1 VKITGKITMQKTDKF
16 LIVSVPVA
24 NLRAKPVDAKSL
36 YIHDDLQ
43 QTQVL
48 YNEALL
54 YLDETEDWYYAEAI
68 EQQKYTSK
76 DIWQGYSGWI
86 RKHSVCF
93 ACEPLKYNAIVKDK
107 TARILKGLSG
117 RKSLLLKVLMGTKLP
132 VRETV
137 NEKYYSVMLTDSREG
152 YISKDKLNRTEAK
165 PVESILRRKI
175 IKTGRLFLGT
185 PYLWGGRS
193 LYTPEFLKVSNHSKS
208 KNQRNVASIFRS
220 SRQLMLPPVVTGVD
234 CSGLVNL
241 VYLINNITIPRDAR
255 EQWMRAR
262 KIDGK
267 FLKPGDLIFVSMEKR
282 PDIINHVMLNIDG
295 ERFIEALETGGTVRI
310 NNFTEKF
317 GVSFLKFAEHN
328 FIACNRHIR
337 FGSFIKSQ

>member
-1 VKITGKITMQKTDKF
+1 VKTTGKITMQKTDKF

-24 NLRAKPVDAKSL
+24 NLRAKPVDAKPL

-76 DIWQGYSGWI
+76 NIWQGYSGWI
-86 RKHSVCF
+86 RKHSVSF
-93 ACEPLKYNAIVKDK
+93 ACEPLKYNVIVKNK
-107 TARILKGLSG
+107 TARILKDLSG
-117 RKSLLLKVLMGTKLP
+117 KKGSLLKVLMGTKLP
-132 VRETV
+132 VHETA
-137 NEKYYSVMLTDSREG
+137 NEKYYSVILADSREG
-152 YISKDKLNRTEAK
+152 YVSKDKVNRIETN
-165 PVESILRRKI
+165 PVEPMIRRKI

-185 PYLWGGRS
+185 PYLWGGMS
-193 LYTPEFLKVSNHSKS
+193 LYTPEFLKVSYQSNNK
-208 KNQRNVASIFRS
+208 KQRNVDSIFRR
-220 SRQLMLPPVVTGVD
+220 SRHLMLPPVLTGVD

-241 VYLINNITIPRDAR
+241 VYLINNIKIPRDAR

-267 FLKPGDLIFVSMEKR
+267 FLKPGDLIFVSMEER
-282 PDIINHVMLNIDG
+282 PDIISHVMLNIDG

-317 GVSFLKFAEHN
+317 GVSFLKFAERN